1 MKTKKFG
8 FGFLLQFFGK
18 NRIPNLYSRQYIQ
31 QVFMI
36 DYT

>member
-1 MKTKKFG
+1 METENFG

-18 NRIPNLYSRQYIQ
+18 NRIPNLYSRKHIQ
-31 QVFMI
+31 QNYTI